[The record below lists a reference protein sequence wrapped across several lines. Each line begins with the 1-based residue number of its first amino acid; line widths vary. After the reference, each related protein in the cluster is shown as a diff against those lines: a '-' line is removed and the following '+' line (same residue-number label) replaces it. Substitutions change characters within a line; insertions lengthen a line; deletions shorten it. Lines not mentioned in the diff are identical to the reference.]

1 MCLPPSDT
9 SVLMERGF
17 LNGQIHF
24 VVCSADRT
32 EEVILTEFSSDL
44 WILIHRFTFT
54 RESSGWS

>member
-1 MCLPPSDT
+1 MSASLRYVCFDGP
-9 SVLMERGF
+9 GF

-32 EEVILTEFSSDL
+32 EEVLLTEFSSDL

-54 RESSGWS
+54 RGSSGWS